1 MSEGIVIKSTGS
13 WYTVRD
19 EEGRLHECRIKGKFR
34 IRGLSTTNPI
44 SVGDRV
50 GFDPGSGAIGH
61 LFERKNYIIRRATN
75 LSKQAHI
82 IAANL
87 DQAILVVTLAQPRT
101 SLGFIDRFL
110 VTSEA
115 YSIPA
120 LLLFNKIDIYS
131 EEGKAVLEEITGIYM
146 AIGYPCLKVSA
157 LEGTGLDELEA
168 ILRNKTSLL
177 SGHSG
182 SGKSTLINRLI
193 PGLNL
198 KTAAISDFSGKGIH
212 TTTFAEMFELPA
224 KDHGGYIIDTPG
236 IREFGIIDIPPEE
249 LSHYFVEMR
258 DRFNCCRFDDCRHIN
273 EPGCAVIEAVE
284 EGEIAQ
290 SRYESYLSM
299 YEGFD
304 NRA

>member
-44 SVGDRV
+44 AVGDRG

-61 LFERKNYIIRRATN
+61 FFERKNYIIRRATN

-87 DQAILVVTLAQPRT
+87 DQAALVVTLAQPRT

-110 VTSEA
+110 ITSEA

-120 LLLFNKIDIYS
+120 TLVFNKIDIYS
-131 EEGKAVLEEITGIYM
+131 EEGKAVLEEITGIYI
-146 AIGYPCLKVSA
+146 AIGYPCLEVSA

-168 ILRNKTSLL
+168 ALRNKTSLL

-182 SGKSTLINRLI
+182 
-193 PGLNL
+193 
-198 KTAAISDFSGKGIH
+198 
-212 TTTFAEMFELPA
+212 
-224 KDHGGYIIDTPG
+224 
-236 IREFGIIDIPPEE
+236 
-249 LSHYFVEMR
+249 
-258 DRFNCCRFDDCRHIN
+258 
-273 EPGCAVIEAVE
+273 
-284 EGEIAQ
+284 
-290 SRYESYLSM
+290 
-299 YEGFD
+299 
-304 NRA
+304 